1 MKLYKTDLQTITPV
15 RNVLCFRSGFA
26 ILLLMILWQPA
37 SAQQTDHPSTANGS
51 PLTAAEVVQNLV
63 QMDLNREQAL
73 YAYQGTRT
81 YRVEYHGFPGTR
93 SAEMVVNVRYLS
105 PETKEFVIQS
115 VAGSK
120 LIIDKVFKKLLA
132 AEKEALDVKMQ
143 RRSALNEENYLF
155 ALIGCEKGASG
166 VNYVLKVEP
175 RTKDRFLYRGQIWV
189 DAEDFAVVRLEAEPA
204 KNPSFWTGKAEIVQQ
219 YRKVSDF
226 WLPAYNH
233 SVTDI
238 RLGGQAELTIDY
250 KDYEITDAS
259 HVSSLP
265 VLRATPH
272 TGTFRAQ
279 K

>member
-1 MKLYKTDLQTITPV
+1 MRK
-15 RNVLCFRSGFA
+15 RAFS
-26 ILLLMILWQPA
+26 
-37 SAQQTDHPSTANGS
+37 
-51 PLTAAEVVQNLV
+51 
-63 QMDLNREQAL
+63 
-73 YAYQGTRT
+73 
-81 YRVEYHGFPGTR
+81 
-93 SAEMVVNVRYLS
+93 
-105 PETKEFVIQS
+105 
-115 VAGSK
+115 
-120 LIIDKVFKKLLA
+120 
-132 AEKEALDVKMQ
+132 
-143 RRSALNEENYLF
+143 
-155 ALIGCEKGASG
+155 

-189 DAEDFAVVRLEAEPA
+189 DAEDFAVVRLEAESA

-238 RLGGQAELTIDY
+238 RLGGHAELTIDY
-250 KDYEITDAS
+250 KDYEITDPS

-272 TGTFRAQ
+272 TGIFRAQ

>member
-1 MKLYKTDLQTITPV
+1 MPV

-26 ILLLMILWQPA
+26 ILLLMILWQPT
-37 SAQQTDHPSTANGS
+37 SAQQTDHPATANGA
-51 PLTAAEVVQNLV
+51 PLTAGEVVQNLV
-63 QMDLNREQAL
+63 QMNLNRAQAL

-81 YRVEYHGFPGTR
+81 YQVEYHGFPNTR
-93 SAEMVVNVRYLS
+93 SAEMVVNVRYVS

-120 LIIDKVFKKLLA
+120 LIIDKVFNKLLA
-132 AEKEALDVKMQ
+132 AEKEALDVEMQ
-143 RRSALNEENYLF
+143 RRSALNEENYRF
-155 ALIGCEKGASG
+155 ALIGYEKGASG

-226 WLPAYNH
+226 WLPASNH
-233 SVTDI
+233 TVTDI
-238 RLGGQAELTIDY
+238 RLGGHAELTIDY
-250 KDYEITDAS
+250 KDYEITDAG

-265 VLRATPH
+265 VLQAIPN